1 MKKLLILFFA
11 ATTVLV
17 SCNRNPLEMKAD
29 FMYAYST
36 YDCLTHN
43 VKLDYIMRVY
53 NSRGVYRPGVRELTD
68 TLKSVCEEIVSES
81 FDSLYIK
88 YDDATVKR
96 MIYHDRGVVLADR
109 EMLHKYFVNN
119 AVKDILDAMTMQVRT
134 QALLNPTEEDI
145 ERIKRT
151 CREFK

>member
-1 MKKLLILFFA
+1 MRKLLFLFFA
-11 ATTVLV
+11 ATTVLA

-53 NSRGVYRPGVRELTD
+53 NSRGAYRPGVRELTD
-68 TLKSVCEEIVSES
+68 TLKSVCKEIVSES

-88 YDDATVKR
+88 YGDATVKKT
-96 MIYHDRGVVLADR
+96 IYHDRGVILADK
-109 EMLHKYFVNN
+109 ETLHKYFIN
-119 AVKDILDAMTMQVRT
+119 ASVKDILDAMTMQVRT

-145 ERIKRT
+145 ERA